1 MEAII
6 LAGGLGTRLRKMV
19 PDVPK
24 SMALINGKPF
34 LEYQLNY
41 LKSIGIDKV
50 VLSIG
55 YKGSIIQECFKNCFN
70 DIEISYA
77 VEKKPLGTGGG
88 IKNALAMVNSEEVLI
103 LNGDTMFNIGFDELV
118 KFHHDAKSDLTITL
132 RYVTNVNRY
141 GSVEIDDDFRIVDFV
156 EKNLKEGIGLIN
168 GGIYL
173 INRKFFLS
181 LPLPAAFSLEKDCFE
196 KIYLTHDLYGFP
208 CEGYFL
214 DIGIPE
220 DYQKAQDEFKRF
232 EN

>member
-1 MEAII
+1 VEAII

-41 LKSIGIDKV
+41 LKNAGIDKI

-55 YKGSIIQECFKNCFN
+55 YKGAIIQNYFKDSFN
-70 DIEISYA
+70 GMEIRYA

-88 IKNALAMVNSEEVLI
+88 VKNALKSVNSDDVLV
-103 LNGDTMFNIGFDELV
+103 LNGDTMFNI
-118 KFHHDAKSDLTITL
+118 DLSKVFVFQQHTKPDLIIAL

-141 GSVEIDDDFRIVDFV
+141 GSVEIDDDLRIIDFI
-156 EKNLKEGIGLIN
+156 EKNSREGFGYIN

-173 INRKFFLS
+173 INRKFFAS
-181 LPLPAAFSLEKDCFE
+181 LHLPDVFSLEKDCFE
-196 KIYLTHDLYGFP
+196 KVFLTHDLYGFP